1 MLGFKQWLKE
11 EERKKNVEELVGHS
25 LNENIYDDY
34 DELKRRWGHLSPS
47 TRASIAKDM
56 KKLEKLLKT
65 HNWNWQYEKNDT
77 KYKKGRDQ
85 EQEIRNIVLD
95 TLEDD
100 VPDAFDLYKKY
111 AKKNGVKVKYFE
123 SVEESKGAKITH
135 HLDKLE
141 KMLRKA
147 NHYYRHAET
156 SDEYHKGKKQQDEI
170 KYFIQKIGKP
180 AVIFYNRWMKD
191 QGLTEKGFYQFELTD
206 SIKISEDLDKKLNPK
221 LKELEK
227 LLKSADFYFM
237 YSEDPKAYRNGK
249 KQMDDI
255 RNLVKKLGKSGM
267 DFYQDYLKKN
277 GLSESKYQRDKVLRQ
292 RNNLQYATI

>member
-25 LNENIYDDY
+25 IN
-34 DELKRRWGHLSPS
+34 
-47 TRASIAKDM
+47 
-56 KKLEKLLKT
+56 
-65 HNWNWQYEKNDT
+65 
-77 KYKKGRDQ
+77 
-85 EQEIRNIVLD
+85 
-95 TLEDD
+95 
-100 VPDAFDLYKKY
+100 
-111 AKKNGVKVKYFE
+111 
-123 SVEESKGAKITH
+123 ESKGAKITH

-147 NHYYRHAET
+147 DHYYRHAET

-191 QGLTEKGFYQFELTD
+191 QGLQDKGFIEFELTD

-227 LLKSADFYFM
+227 LLKSADWYYM
-237 YSEDPKAYRNGK
+237 YSSDHKAYLKGQ

-255 RNLVKKLGKSGM
+255 RKLVKKLGKSGM
-267 DFYQDYLKKN
+267 EFYQDYLKKN
-277 GLSESKYQRDKVLRQ
+277 GLSETKYQRDKVLRE
-292 RNNLQYATI
+292 RNTLQHTI

>member
-1 MLGFKQWLKE
+1 MLGFKSWLKE
-11 EERKKNVEELVGHS
+11 EERKKNVEDLVGHS

-56 KKLEKLLKT
+56 KKLEKLLRT
-65 HNWNWQYEKNDT
+65 HNWNWQYEKDDT

-85 EQEIRNIVLD
+85 EQEIRNIIVNS
-95 TLEDD
+95 LEED

-135 HLDKLE
+135 NLDQLE

-147 NHYYRHAET
+147 NHHYQH
-156 SDEYHKGKKQQDEI
+156 SDNIREYEKGQKEQDEI
-170 KYFIQKIGKP
+170 KHFIKKVGKP
-180 AVIFYNRWMKD
+180 AVYFYNRWMKN
-191 QGLTEKGFYQFELTD
+191 QGLQDKGFLEFELTD
-206 SIKISEDLDKKLNPK
+206 SIRISEDLDKKLNPK

-227 LLKSADFYFM
+227 LLKSADWYYM
-237 YSEDPKAYRNGK
+237 YSDDHKAYLKGE
-249 KQMDDI
+249 KQIKDI
-255 RNLVKKLGKSGM
+255 RDLVKKLGKSGM
-267 DFYQDYLKKN
+267 NFYQDYLKKN
-277 GLSESKYQRDKVLRQ
+277 GLSESTNQREKVLRK
-292 RNNLQYATI
+292 RNILQYATI